1 MVETSYVSVVPSTL
15 VSHIVIFFSLVSY
28 HQLDSSRPH
37 FRLFMIKLINCPPRP
52 LFNSNSD
59 LPYRTLKMKLTEA
72 VTLLVSFCEPGHTG
86 HHLQMVASS
95 LYSVNVTSATGNIKL
110 GDGTSIQLVLSHE
123 LVLSMT
129 PKVLVLTMW
138 TTFSCFQV
146 CESPPGVPFPTPGC
160 AHEYGSGS

>member
-37 FRLFMIKLINCPPRP
+37 FRLFMIKLINCLPRP

-138 TTFSCFQV
+138 TTFSCFHV